1 MRKLLSQFQG
11 DKAIWAYVVLLA
23 LFSFMPVFSASTNL
37 VHVVGT
43 GSIVGLLFKHFGHI
57 FVGIVII
64 FLVHRIPFDRLK
76 YLAPVAWI
84 PVSLLLFITALQGMM
99 IGGAN
104 ASRWI
109 KIPLLNISFQP
120 SSLGWIALIA
130 YVAWFLWR
138 FADEKYTF
146 GWSLLWLGIP
156 TLFIIGPIFPSNLS
170 TAVIIMFTVGLVLYV
185 GKYPIKYMTK
195 IIAGFAVLIVLA
207 IGVFKAF
214 PDMAP
219 SRYKTWEARF
229 SRFGS
234 EDKDED
240 RYQIENAKIAIAQ
253 GQMFGV
259 GPGKS
264 VQKNFLP
271 QSSSDFIYAI
281 IVEEFGFLGGLSI
294 LTVYILLL
302 LRFLVVS
309 NRAPNLFGRYLAFG
323 LGFSIVFQAFI
334 NMGVAVEIFPTTGQ
348 PLPLVSSGGTSI
360 WMTCASLGIIL
371 SISRKEE
378 QVKEQ
383 MADQQRKQEEFKRIL
398 AEQQLTE
405 DSSSGSQ
412 DEENPMFAVMN
423 K

>member
-11 DKAIWAYVVLLA
+11 DKAIWAFVILLA
-23 LFSFMPVFSASTNL
+23 LLSFMPVFSASTNL

-43 GSIVGLLFKHFGHI
+43 GSITGLLFKHFGHI
-57 FVGIVII
+57 FVGILII

-76 YLAPVAWI
+76 FIAPIAWAPVSI
-84 PVSLLLFITALQGMM
+84 ILFITAAQGMM

-104 ASRWI
+104 ASRWL
-109 KIPLLNISFQP
+109 KIPLINISFQP
-120 SSLGWIALIA
+120 SSLGWISLIA
-130 YVAWFLWR
+130 YVSWFLWR

-146 GWSLLWLGIP
+146 QKSLWFLGVP
-156 TLFIIGPIFPSNLS
+156 TFFVVGPILPSNLS
-170 TAVIIMFTVGLVLYV
+170 TAAIIIFTIILVLFV
-185 GKYPIKYMTK
+185 GKYPTKYFTK
-195 IIAGFAVLIVLA
+195 IIAAGAVIIALA
-207 IGVFKAF
+207 ILTFKAF
-214 PDMAP
+214 PDIAP
-219 SRYKTWEARF
+219 TRFNTWEARF
-229 SRFGS
+229 NRFGS

-281 IVEEFGFLGGLSI
+281 IVEEFGFMGGIGI
-294 LTVYILLL
+294 LAIYVILLF
-302 LRFLVVS
+302 RFLVVS
-309 NRAPNLFGRYLAFG
+309 NKAPNLFGKYLAFG

-348 PLPLVSSGGTSI
+348 PLPLISSGGTSI
-360 WMTCASLGIIL
+360 WMTCVSLGVIL

-378 QVKEQ
+378 QVKKQ
-383 MADQQRKQEEFKRIL
+383 LADQQRKQEEFKRIL
-398 AEQQLTE
+398 EEQQA
-405 DSSSGSQ
+405 
-412 DEENPMFAVMN
+412 ENDIDNNTNANPIFAVLN

>member
-11 DKAIWAYVVLLA
+11 DKAIWAYVILLA

-43 GSIVGLLFKHFGHI
+43 GSIIGLLFKHFGHI

-64 FLVHRIPFDRLK
+64 FFVHRIPFDRLK
-76 YLAPVAWI
+76 FIAPIAWI
-84 PVSLLLFITALQGMM
+84 PVTALLIITSLQGMM

-104 ASRWI
+104 ASRWL
-109 KIPLLNISFQP
+109 KIPGLNISFQP

-130 YVAWFLWR
+130 YVSWFLWR

-156 TLFIIGPIFPSNLS
+156 MAFIVGPILPSNLS
-170 TAVIIMFTVGLVLYV
+170 TAAIILFTIGLLLFV
-185 GKYPIKYMTK
+185 GKYPMKYMTK
-195 IIAGFAVLIVLA
+195 IITACALLMVLA
-207 IGVFKAF
+207 IGMFKAF
-214 PDMAP
+214 PDLAP

-281 IVEEFGFLGGLSI
+281 IVEEFGFLGGITI
-294 LTVYILLL
+294 LVVYVLLL

-309 NRAPNLFGRYLAFG
+309 NRAPNLFGKYLAFG

-334 NMGVAVEIFPTTGQ
+334 NMGVAVEVFPTTGQ

-360 WMTCASLGIIL
+360 WMTCVSLGIIL
-371 SISRKEE
+371 SISRKED
-378 QVKEQ
+378 QVKAQ
-383 MADQQRKQEEFKRIL
+383 LADQERKQEEFKRIL
-398 AEQQLTE
+398 EEQQLEE
-405 DSSSGSQ
+405 DVALDKDSE
-412 DEENPMFAVMN
+412 DNPIFAVL
-423 K
+423 KK

>member
-1 MRKLLSQFQG
+1 IM
-11 DKAIWAYVVLLA
+11 
-23 LFSFMPVFSASTNL
+23 
-37 VHVVGT
+37 
-43 GSIVGLLFKHFGHI
+43 
-57 FVGIVII
+57 
-64 FLVHRIPFDRLK
+64 
-76 YLAPVAWI
+76 VA
-84 PVSLLLFITALQGMM
+84 
-99 IGGAN
+99 
-104 ASRWI
+104 
-109 KIPLLNISFQP
+109 
-120 SSLGWIALIA
+120 
-130 YVAWFLWR
+130 
-138 FADEKYTF
+138 
-146 GWSLLWLGIP
+146 
-156 TLFIIGPIFPSNLS
+156 
-170 TAVIIMFTVGLVLYV
+170 
-185 GKYPIKYMTK
+185 
-195 IIAGFAVLIVLA
+195 LA
-207 IGVFKAF
+207 IGMFKAF

-281 IVEEFGFLGGLSI
+281 IVEEFGFLGGISI
-294 LTVYILLL
+294 LIVYILLL
-302 LRFLVVS
+302 FRFLVVS
-309 NRAPNLFGRYLAFG
+309 NKAPNLFGKYLAFG

-360 WMTCASLGIIL
+360 WMTCVSLGIIL

-383 MADQQRKQEEFKRIL
+383 LANQEKKQEEFKRIL
-398 AEQQLTE
+398 EEQQAE
-405 DSSSGSQ
+405 D
-412 DEENPMFAVMN
+412 DLKNENDSDDNPIYAVLN

>member
-1 MRKLLSQFQG
+1 
-11 DKAIWAYVVLLA
+11 
-23 LFSFMPVFSASTNL
+23 
-37 VHVVGT
+37 
-43 GSIVGLLFKHFGHI
+43 VGLLFKHFGHI

-64 FLVHRIPFDRLK
+64 FFVHRIPFDRLK
-76 YLAPVAWI
+76 FIAPIAWVPVAA
-84 PVSLLLFITALQGMM
+84 LLYITAAQGMM

-104 ASRWI
+104 ASRWL

-130 YVAWFLWR
+130 YVSWFLWR

-146 GWSLLWLGIP
+146 SWSLLWLG
-156 TLFIIGPIFPSNLS
+156 LPIVAVVLPILPSNLS
-170 TAVIIMFTVGLVLYV
+170 TAVIILFTLGLLMYV
-185 GKYPIKYMTK
+185 GRYPMKYMAK
-195 IIAGFAVLIVLA
+195 IIAIGAITIAIAV
-207 IGVFKAF
+207 GMFKAF

-229 SRFGS
+229 ARFGS
-234 EDKDED
+234 DDKDED
-240 RYQIENAKIAIAQ
+240 RYQIDNAKIAIAQ
-253 GQMFGV
+253 GQMLGV

-281 IVEEFGFLGGLSI
+281 IVEEFGFVGGIAILLG
-294 LTVYILLL
+294 YILLL
-302 LRFLVVS
+302 FRFLVVS
-309 NRAPNLFGRYLAFG
+309 NKAPNLFGKYLAFG
-323 LGFSIVFQAFI
+323 LGFSIIFQAFI

-360 WMTCASLGIIL
+360 WMTCVSLGIIL

-378 QVKEQ
+378 QVKQ
-383 MADQQRKQEEFKRIL
+383 QLADRERKQEAFKQLLEEQEL
-398 AEQQLTE
+398 ATDEETE
-405 DSSSGSQ
+405 D
-412 DEENPMFAVMN
+412 DNPMRAVLN

>member
-64 FLVHRIPFDRLK
+64 FFVHRIPFDRLK
-76 YLAPVAWI
+76 FIAPIAWVPVAA
-84 PVSLLLFITALQGMM
+84 LLYITAAQGMM

-104 ASRWI
+104 ASRWL

-130 YVAWFLWR
+130 YVSWFLWR

-146 GWSLLWLGIP
+146 SWSLLWLG
-156 TLFIIGPIFPSNLS
+156 LPIVAVVLPILPSNLS
-170 TAVIIMFTVGLVLYV
+170 TAVIILFTLGLLMYV
-185 GKYPIKYMTK
+185 GRYPMKYMAK
-195 IIAGFAVLIVLA
+195 IIAIGAITIALAV
-207 IGVFKAF
+207 GMFKAF

-229 SRFGS
+229 ARFGS
-234 EDKDED
+234 DDKDED
-240 RYQIENAKIAIAQ
+240 RYQIDNAKIAIAQ
-253 GQMFGV
+253 GQMLGV

-281 IVEEFGFLGGLSI
+281 IVEEFGFVGGIAILLG
-294 LTVYILLL
+294 YILLL
-302 LRFLVVS
+302 FRFLVVS
-309 NRAPNLFGRYLAFG
+309 NKAQNLFGKYLAFG
-323 LGFSIVFQAFI
+323 LGFSIIFQAFI

-360 WMTCASLGIIL
+360 WMTCVSLGIIL

-378 QVKEQ
+378 QVKQ
-383 MADQQRKQEEFKRIL
+383 QLADRERKQEAFKQLLEEQEL
-398 AEQQLTE
+398 ATDEETE
-405 DSSSGSQ
+405 D
-412 DEENPMFAVMN
+412 DNPMRAVLN

>member
-1 MRKLLSQFQG
+1 MRKLLSRFQG
-11 DKAIWAYVVLLA
+11 DKAIWAYVILLA

-43 GSIVGLLFKHFGHI
+43 GSIIGLLFKHFAHI
-57 FVGIVII
+57 FVGVII
-64 FLVHRIPFDRLK
+64 IFVIHRIPFDRLK
-76 YLAPVAWI
+76 YIAPIAWI

-109 KIPLLNISFQP
+109 KIPLINISFQP

-130 YVAWFLWR
+130 YISWFLWR

-146 GWSLLWLGIP
+146 GWSLLWLGVP
-156 TLFIIGPIFPSNLS
+156 TACIIAPILPSNLS
-170 TAVIIMFTVGLVLYV
+170 TAAIIIFTIALLLFV
-185 GKYPIKYMTK
+185 GKYPIKYMAK
-195 IIAGFAVLIVLA
+195 IIAAGAIMVVFA
-207 IGVFKAF
+207 IGMFKAF

-234 EDKDED
+234 DDKDED
-240 RYQIENAKIAIAQ
+240 RYQIDNAKIAIAQ
-253 GQMFGV
+253 GQMFGL

-281 IVEEFGFLGGLSI
+281 IVEEFGFLGGIAI
-294 LTVYILLL
+294 LLVYILLL
-302 LRFLVVS
+302 FRFLVVS
-309 NRAPNLFGRYLAFG
+309 NKAPNLFGKYLAFG
-323 LGFSIVFQAFI
+323 LGFSIIFQAFI

-360 WMTCASLGIIL
+360 WMTCVSLGIIL

-378 QVKEQ
+378 HVKQ
-383 MADQQRKQEEFKRIL
+383 QLADQQRKQDDFKRIL
-398 AEQQLTE
+398 EEQQFETE
-405 DSSSGSQ
+405 NEDLE
-412 DEENPMFAVMN
+412 DNPMHAVLN

>member
-11 DKAIWAYVVLLA
+11 DKAIWAFVILLA

-43 GSIVGLLFKHFGHI
+43 GSIVGLLFKHFLHI
-57 FVGIVII
+57 SVGILII
-64 FLVHRIPFDRLK
+64 FMVHRIPYERLK
-76 YLAPVAWI
+76 YLAPLAWA
-84 PVSLLLFITALQGMM
+84 PVSLLLFFTAAQGMT
-99 IGGAN
+99 IGGAD

-109 KIPLLNISFQP
+109 KVPLVNISFQP

-130 YVAWFLWR
+130 YVSWFLWR
-138 FADEKYTF
+138 FSDEKYKF

-156 TLFIIGPIFPSNLS
+156 IGFVVVPIIFSNLS
-170 TAVIIMFTVGLVLYV
+170 TAMLILSTLALLLFI
-185 GKYPIKYMTK
+185 GKYPWKYMAK
-195 IIAGFAVLIVLA
+195 IIAIVSLAVIFA
-207 IGVFKAF
+207 IGFFKAF
-214 PDMAP
+214 PDTAP
-219 SRYKTWEARF
+219 SRYTTWEARF
-229 SRFGS
+229 ARFGS
-234 EDKDED
+234 DAEDID
-240 RYQIENAKIAIAQ
+240 RYQIDNAKIAIAQ

-281 IVEEFGFLGGLSI
+281 IVEEFGFIGGVAILGL
-294 LTVYILLL
+294 YILLL
-302 LRFLVVS
+302 FRFLVVS
-309 NRAPNLFGRYLAFG
+309 NKTTNLFGKYLAFG
-323 LGFSIVFQAFI
+323 LGFSIIFQAFI

-360 WMTCASLGIIL
+360 WMTCVSLGIIL

-378 QVKEQ
+378 QVK
-383 MADQQRKQEEFKRIL
+383 QQLAERERKQEEFKKL
-398 AEQQLTE
+398 LEEQELET
-405 DSSSGSQ
+405 DSEA
-412 DEENPMFAVMN
+412 EENNPMHAVFN